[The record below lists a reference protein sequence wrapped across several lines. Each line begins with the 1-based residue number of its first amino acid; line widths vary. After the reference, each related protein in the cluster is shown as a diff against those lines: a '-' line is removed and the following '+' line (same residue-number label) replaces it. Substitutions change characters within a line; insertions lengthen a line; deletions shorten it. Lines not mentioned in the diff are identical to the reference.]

1 VVEELDLGSGC
12 ISYHRCATG
21 NQQRKRLSDRQ
32 KLNLLPVQK
41 SGEDQNHSWLKHQGV
56 LKAEVAIASSAA
68 LVWNSTTWAARFIFL
83 FSSVC
88 RSSPFVLSE
97 QFSRFSAP
105 HSMLESGNAIDR
117 EAVERGTL
125 INLPAIRTKL
135 WIGYIHTARA
145 AGKEAQD
152 SHNAKF

>member
-1 VVEELDLGSGC
+1 MEFDNVSRSIYFPVLVCLSLLAL
-12 ISYHRCATG
+12 RA
-21 NQQRKRLSDRQ
+21 QRT
-32 KLNLLPVQK
+32 VQ
-41 SGEDQNHSWLKHQGV
+41 S
-56 LKAEVAIASSAA
+56 
-68 LVWNSTTWAARFIFL
+68 
-83 FSSVC
+83 
-88 RSSPFVLSE
+88 
-97 QFSRFSAP
+97 FSAP